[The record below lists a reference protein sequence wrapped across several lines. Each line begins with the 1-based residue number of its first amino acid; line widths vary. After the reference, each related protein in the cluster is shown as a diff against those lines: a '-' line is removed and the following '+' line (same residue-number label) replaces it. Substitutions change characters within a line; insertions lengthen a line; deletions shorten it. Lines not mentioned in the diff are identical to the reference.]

1 MQADGEL
8 SGKEL
13 GDVVRGG
20 VGAVNDLD
28 SQQLLVTESLGDTNL
43 GVAAL
48 KTTTT
53 TTIYSLQIFG
63 ALTYRKASEIETVQI
78 ILREKNNSE
87 IWDT

>member
-1 MQADGEL
+1 MSYLQADGEL

-48 KTTTT
+48 EKKKKKRKKKRKKNHF
-53 TTIYSLQIFG
+53 LQIFDVF
-63 ALTYRKASEIETVQI
+63 TS
-78 ILREKNNSE
+78 
-87 IWDT
+87 

>member
-1 MQADGEL
+1 MSYLQADGEL

-48 KTTTT
+48 EKKKKKDNSFPSDFRC
-53 TTIYSLQIFG
+53 IYIMKGQ
-63 ALTYRKASEIETVQI
+63 
-78 ILREKNNSE
+78 
-87 IWDT
+87 

>member
-8 SGKEL
+8 SGTKL

-48 KTTTT
+48 KKER
-53 TTIYSLQIFG
+53 
-63 ALTYRKASEIETVQI
+63 RKKE
-78 ILREKNNSE
+78 RKK
-87 IWDT
+87 

>member
-1 MQADGEL
+1 MSYLQADGEL

-48 KTTTT
+48 EKEEKEKKKEEDKNHF
-53 TTIYSLQIFG
+53 LQIFDVF
-63 ALTYRKASEIETVQI
+63 TS
-78 ILREKNNSE
+78 
-87 IWDT
+87 